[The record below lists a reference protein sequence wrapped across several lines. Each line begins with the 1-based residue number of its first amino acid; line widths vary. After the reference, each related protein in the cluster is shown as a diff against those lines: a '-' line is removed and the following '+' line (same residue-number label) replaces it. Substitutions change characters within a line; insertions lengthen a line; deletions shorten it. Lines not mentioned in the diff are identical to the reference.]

1 MYFVQ
6 YCHACISAAFVLSTK
21 YSNVIKKKKL
31 KKVVIGVYLYMNLCY
46 FDT

>member
-21 YSNVIKKKKL
+21 YSNVIKKKII
-31 KKVVIGVYLYMNLCY
+31 KKSCNWGIFVHEFML
-46 FDT
+46 F